1 MYKRPHLECVCPGSG
16 CASGAMQACASHVVG
31 WICHPVRIP
40 EDGAA
45 DRSRAGHAT
54 VRTVSK
60 RWASEIPRLFHVP
73 AHQWEDQLRQRAP
86 LGQFGSGE
94 NHQTDPATA
103 FSSNVAGE
111 RYRSIY
117 AFMGDKEQPT
127 LVKAAKGSAGMK
139 VSARYRQLA
148 ARQPGKR
155 WHALNASRVADQ
167 PLAFPTQAQAL
178 CRERDGEC
186 MHGIRVL
193 FPAFDREVFGVSARD
208 RGCGTNRDHTKICD
222 GGRSDAGAHRVA

>member
-1 MYKRPHLECVCPGSG
+1 MYKRLHLEYVKP
-16 CASGAMQACASHVVG
+16 
-31 WICHPVRIP
+31 RFRLRT
-40 EDGAA
+40 
-45 DRSRAGHAT
+45 RSRASMRITRSWMNIRDDWTGRIR
-54 VRTVSK
+54 RT
-60 RWASEIPRLFHVP
+60 EIPRLFHFP
-73 AHQWEDQLRQRAP
+73 AHQWEDPLRQRAP
-86 LGQFGSGE
+86 FGQFGSGE
-94 NHQTDPATA
+94 NHRTDPATA
-103 FSSNVAGE
+103 FSSNAAEE

-117 AFMGDKEQPT
+117 AFVGDKDQPN
-127 LVKAAKGSAGMK
+127 LVKAAKGLAGMTL
-139 VSARYRQLA
+139 SARYRQLS